1 MIRIYECCDF
11 TLWIKKGK
19 EDDTITKSKWKGKWP
34 RSNLEKSLMRFKR
47 KEFKLGT
54 LESPDIFVIPREAVD
69 TIIIALSEL
78 RPPYSHN
85 I

>member
-1 MIRIYECCDF
+1 
-11 TLWIKKGK
+11 
-19 EDDTITKSKWKGKWP
+19 
-34 RSNLEKSLMRFKR
+34 MRFKR